1 LAVAIE
7 GATVVR
13 EHQGIY
19 YNVLVYRQ
27 RCDACGYGAPTN
39 SFAVAS
45 LPHDTYDIGGFPC
58 PCCDNHQAVRVRLG
72 LGEEVAAFLPT
83 DE

>member
-19 YNVLVYRQ
+19 CNVLVYKQ

-39 SFAVAS
+39 SFAVAP
-45 LPHDTYDIGGFPC
+45 LPHDTYDIGSFPC

-72 LGEEVAAFLPT
+72 LGEEVAAFPPT
-83 DE
+83 EE